1 MKLYKWKKGD
11 GKQLLGWLVAVLVGG
26 VIALPL
32 SILGVTS
39 IDDII
44 IPAFFIIGFITF
56 IGGIFKWIFRLQKW
70 LYPKLYVHHFQRI
83 IRNQCNFLRILFLW
97 LEIQPKNDAFLHIG
111 EIRHAETKA
120 SEQLDFT
127 VDSFNRAI

>member
-11 GKQLLGWLVAVLVGG
+11 GKQLLGCLVAILIGG

-44 IPAFFIIGFITF
+44 ILVFFIVGFITF
-56 IGGIFKWIFRLQKW
+56 IGGIFKWIFRL
-70 LYPKLYVHHFQRI
+70 
-83 IRNQCNFLRILFLW
+83 
-97 LEIQPKNDAFLHIG
+97 
-111 EIRHAETKA
+111 
-120 SEQLDFT
+120 
-127 VDSFNRAI
+127 

>member
-11 GKQLLGWLVAVLVGG
+11 GKQLLGCLVAVLVGG

-44 IPAFFIIGFITF
+44 IPAFFITF
-56 IGGIFKWIFRLQKW
+56 IGGIFKWIFRL
-70 LYPKLYVHHFQRI
+70 
-83 IRNQCNFLRILFLW
+83 
-97 LEIQPKNDAFLHIG
+97 
-111 EIRHAETKA
+111 
-120 SEQLDFT
+120 
-127 VDSFNRAI
+127 

>member
-11 GKQLLGWLVAVLVGG
+11 GKQLLGCLVAILIGG

-44 IPAFFIIGFITF
+44 IPFFFIVGFITF
-56 IGGIFKWIFRLQKW
+56 IGVIFKWIFRL
-70 LYPKLYVHHFQRI
+70 
-83 IRNQCNFLRILFLW
+83 
-97 LEIQPKNDAFLHIG
+97 
-111 EIRHAETKA
+111 
-120 SEQLDFT
+120 
-127 VDSFNRAI
+127 

>member
-1 MKLYKWKKGD
+1 MEVGKMKLYKWKKGD

-44 IPAFFIIGFITF
+44 IPVFFIIGFITF
-56 IGGIFKWIFRLQKW
+56 IGGIFKWIFRL
-70 LYPKLYVHHFQRI
+70 
-83 IRNQCNFLRILFLW
+83 
-97 LEIQPKNDAFLHIG
+97 
-111 EIRHAETKA
+111 
-120 SEQLDFT
+120 
-127 VDSFNRAI
+127 

>member
-11 GKQLLGWLVAVLVGG
+11 GKQLLGCLVAILIGG

-44 IPAFFIIGFITF
+44 IPVFFIVGFITF
-56 IGGIFKWIFRLQKW
+56 IGSIFKWIFRL
-70 LYPKLYVHHFQRI
+70 
-83 IRNQCNFLRILFLW
+83 
-97 LEIQPKNDAFLHIG
+97 
-111 EIRHAETKA
+111 
-120 SEQLDFT
+120 
-127 VDSFNRAI
+127 